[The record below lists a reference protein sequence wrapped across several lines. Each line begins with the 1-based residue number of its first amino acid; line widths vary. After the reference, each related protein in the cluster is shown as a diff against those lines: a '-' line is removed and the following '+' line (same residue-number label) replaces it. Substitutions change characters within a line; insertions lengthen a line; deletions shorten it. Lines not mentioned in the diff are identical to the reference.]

1 MNGVLKKVRSDNQ
14 IKERFI
20 GGLRMSKYI
29 KSDNFIYN
37 KDDKPQC
44 VYCSNHRKYTDG
56 THYCNYG
63 KLCVYEKEIDEE

>member
-1 MNGVLKKVRSDNQ
+1 
-14 IKERFI
+14 
-20 GGLRMSKYI
+20 MSKYI

-63 KLCVYEKEIDEE
+63 KLCVYEKDGDENE